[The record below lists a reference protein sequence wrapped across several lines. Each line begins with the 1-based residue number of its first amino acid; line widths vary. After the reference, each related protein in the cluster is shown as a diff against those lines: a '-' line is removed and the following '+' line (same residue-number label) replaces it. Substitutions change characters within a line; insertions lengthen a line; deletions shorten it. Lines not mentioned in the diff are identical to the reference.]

1 MRSAD
6 ALETRPSSSLH
17 TPPRHDAPSSL
28 FPRLSIEQ
36 IRFSR
41 KSRNN
46 NNSKEGRK
54 EGRKEVW
61 GSSFSLCRSLETN
74 PPNHHEL
81 PYDGG
86 GGAATATAAVKSCT
100 HGAKAT
106 FCLPSHLISGGSL
119 LLPYRLKERVSELLQ
134 PTTAPLPQK
143 TRRVELWMLKQ
154 ACSGFREL
162 DYRADGVDGPK
173 EMERS

>member
-1 MRSAD
+1 M
-6 ALETRPSSSLH
+6 
-17 TPPRHDAPSSL
+17 TPPLPSSL
-28 FPRLSIEQ
+28 ACLSSKSGFPAKAAITITL
-36 IRFSR
+36 
-41 KSRNN
+41 K
-46 NNSKEGRK
+46 KEGRK

-143 TRRVELWMLKQ
+143 TRRVELVNVPGFSTARKTGESSEFQ
-154 ACSGFREL
+154 ASKNRFF
-162 DYRADGVDGPK
+162 
-173 EMERS
+173 